1 MNKKILMTTLGLGL
15 ALTLTACGPKN
26 QAMDPAN
33 SNAKNTK
40 VEESA
45 NANKTNANKN
55 ATDNKADAQTKEE
68 TAVNKGAVANLDP
81 GIAFDGFK
89 KLHADAKV
97 ESFQLDIENGKAYYK
112 VDGYDAENEYEVTV
126 DAVTGDIVK
135 DEFEA
140 ENTSAKTADLQ
151 LEMIEAVDKYMAEAL
166 KDAGQGYEAGEYEVE
181 FDDGKYEVSVEVVNG
196 NKDITYTYDYETGK
210 LIEKDM

>member
-55 ATDNKADAQTKEE
+55 ATNNKADAQTKEE
-68 TAVNKGAVANLDP
+68 TAVNKGAVASLEP

-97 ESFQLDIENGKAYYK
+97 ESFQLDVENGKAYYK

-126 DAVTGDIVK
+126 DAVTGEIVK

-140 ENTSAKTADLQ
+140 ENTSNKTADLK

-196 NKDITYTYDYETGK
+196 NKDMTYTYDYETGK

>member
-33 SNAKNTK
+33 SNSKNAK

-89 KLHADAKV
+89 KLHADAKI

-126 DAVTGDIVK
+126 DAVTGDIIK
-135 DEFEA
+135 DEFES
-140 ENTSAKTADLQ
+140 ENTSNKTADVK
-151 LEMIEAVDKYMAEAL
+151 LEMVEAVDKYMEEAL

>member
-33 SNAKNTK
+33 SNSKNTK

-55 ATDNKADAQTKEE
+55 ATNNKADAQTKEE

-140 ENTSAKTADLQ
+140 ENTSNKTADLQ
-151 LEMIEAVDKYMAEAL
+151 LEMIDAVDKYMAEAL
-166 KDAGQGYEAGEYEVE
+166 KDAGQGYEAGEYEVG

>member
-1 MNKKILMTTLGLGL
+1 MTTLGLGL

-26 QAMDPAN
+26 QAMDLAN

-112 VDGYDAENEYEVTV
+112 VSGYDAENEYEVTV

-151 LEMIEAVDKYMAEAL
+151 LEMIEAVDKYMTEAL

-181 FDDGKYEVSVEVVNG
+181 FDNGKYEVSVEVVNG

>member
-33 SNAKNTK
+33 SNSKNAKL
-40 VEESA
+40 EESA
-45 NANKTNANKN
+45 NANKTNTNKN
-55 ATDNKADAQTKEE
+55 ATNNKADAQTKEE

-89 KLHADAKV
+89 KLHADAKI

-112 VDGYDAENEYEVTV
+112 VNGYDAENEYEVTV

-181 FDDGKYEVSVEVVNG
+181 FDNGKYEVSVEVVNG

>member
-33 SNAKNTK
+33 SNSKNAK

-126 DAVTGDIVK
+126 DAVTGDIIK

-140 ENTSAKTADLQ
+140 ENTSNKTADVQ
-151 LEMIEAVDKYMAEAL
+151 LEMIEAVEKYMAEAL

-181 FDDGKYEVSVEVVNG
+181 FDNGKYEVSVEVVNG

>member
-26 QAMDPAN
+26 EKADNP
-33 SNAKNTK
+33 NAKNNAA
-40 VEESA
+40 VEA
-45 NANKTNANKN
+45 NANKN
-55 ATDNKADAQTKEE
+55 ANKKAADAQTKEE
-68 TAVNKGAVANLDP
+68 TAINKGAVANLDR

-89 KLHADAKV
+89 KLHANAKV
-97 ESFQLDIENGKAYYK
+97 ESFQLEVENGKAYYK
-112 VDGYDAENEYEVTV
+112 VSGYDAEKEYEVTV

-151 LEMIEAVDKYMAEAL
+151 LEMIEAVDKYMDEAL
-166 KDAGQGYEAGEYEVE
+166 KNAGQGFEAGEYEVE
-181 FDDGKYEVSVEVVNG
+181 FEDGKYVVTVEVVNG
-196 NKDITYTYDYETGK
+196 TKDISYTYDYETGK
-210 LIEKDM
+210 LIEKNM

>member
-26 QAMDPAN
+26 EKADNP
-33 SNAKNTK
+33 NAKNTAA
-40 VEESA
+40 VEA
-45 NANKTNANKN
+45 NANKN
-55 ATDNKADAQTKEE
+55 ANKKAADAQTKEE
-68 TAVNKGAVANLDP
+68 TAINKGAVANLDR

-89 KLHADAKV
+89 KLHANAKV
-97 ESFQLDIENGKAYYK
+97 ESFQLEVENGKAYYK
-112 VDGYDAENEYEVTV
+112 VSGYDAEKEYDVTV

-140 ENTSAKTADLQ
+140 ENTSAKTADVQ
-151 LEMIEAVDKYMAEAL
+151 LNMIEAVDKYMDEAL
-166 KDAGQGYEAGEYEVE
+166 KEAGQGFEAGEYEVE
-181 FDDGKYEVSVEVVNG
+181 FEDGKYVVTVEVVNG
-196 NKDITYTYDYETGK
+196 TKDISYTYDYETGK

>member
-26 QAMDPAN
+26 QAMDLAN

-89 KLHADAKV
+89 KLHADAKI

-112 VDGYDAENEYEVTV
+112 VNGYDAENEYEVTV

-181 FDDGKYEVSVEVVNG
+181 FDNGKYEVSVEVVNG

>member
-55 ATDNKADAQTKEE
+55 ATNNKADAQTKEE
-68 TAVNKGAVANLDP
+68 TAVNKGAVASLEP

-97 ESFQLDIENGKAYYK
+97 ESFQLDVENGKAYYK

-140 ENTSAKTADLQ
+140 ENTSNKTADLK

-196 NKDITYTYDYETGK
+196 NKDMTYTYDYETGK

>member
-33 SNAKNTK
+33 SNSKNTK

-181 FDDGKYEVSVEVVNG
+181 FDNGKYEVSVEVVNG